1 MSTATDYRPMSER
14 EIGRFVFRVGLLQ
27 RRGLTEAQAETLA
40 ERLLARDR
48 DGDDRRIC
56 LECSHLQRDGGCA
69 LHREGRLPE
78 VVSRIYT
85 PVRDVLQRCAGFS
98 WSTPA

>member
-48 DGDDRRIC
+48 DGDDRRAC
-56 LECSHLQRDGGCA
+56 LECAHLSRDGSCA
-69 LHREGRLPE
+69 LHREGRLPG
-78 VVSRIYT
+78 VLSRTYT
-85 PVRDVLQRCAGFS
+85 PVRETLQRCPGFS
-98 WSTPA
+98 WSLPA